1 MPRTA
6 RTPEANAK
14 MTKKTIDTKGTKKT
28 TARGQ
33 KSDISIARTMGV
45 MEILTLLPDS
55 PQLLSQYGLSCFS
68 CSMNASETLED
79 GCLSHG
85 FQSEDIDDLVTDLNE
100 MLKDR
105 PDRPQTLTL
114 TESAARALLQ
124 IMEGQNKTDE
134 GLLVGLDENGGFCM
148 EFQKRAKR
156 DDKIFQNDT
165 VPGVKIFATL
175 MTLAGI
181 GGSTIDFRDGRFK
194 LDLPSDASTSSGCAC
209 GGECECGKRQ

>member
-1 MPRTA
+1 
-6 RTPEANAK
+6 
-14 MTKKTIDTKGTKKT
+14 
-28 TARGQ
+28 
-33 KSDISIARTMGV
+33 

-55 PQLLSQYGLSCFS
+55 APLLAQYGLSCFS

-114 TESAARALLQ
+114 TEPAAQALLQ
-124 IMEGQNKTDE
+124 IIESQNKIGE
-134 GLLVGLDENGGFCM
+134 GLLVGLDEQGGFCM
-148 EFQKRAKR
+148 EFQKGPSR
-156 DDKIFQNDT
+156 DDKVFQNDN
-165 VPGVKIFATL
+165 VPNVKIFATT
-175 MTLAGI
+175 MTLASI

-194 LDLPSDASTSSGCAC
+194 LDLPSDTSTSNACAC
-209 GGECECGKRQ
+209 GGECDCS